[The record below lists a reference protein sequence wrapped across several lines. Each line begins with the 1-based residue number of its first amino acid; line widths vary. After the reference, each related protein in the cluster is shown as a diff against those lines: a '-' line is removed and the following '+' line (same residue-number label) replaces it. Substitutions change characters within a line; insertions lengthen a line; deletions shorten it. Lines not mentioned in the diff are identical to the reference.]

1 MYQLVFVSFF
11 YLYATRWSH
20 ILVTL
25 VSTFKRDS
33 PVKIYDFNYSFVLFI
48 FYTFFF
54 KIKLATFSKKIHV
67 YHSLIKNSYI
77 HLFVDR

>member
-11 YLYATRWSH
+11 YLYATRCSH

-33 PVKIYDFNYSFVLFI
+33 PVKIYEFNYSFVLFI
-48 FYTFFF
+48 FYTFFL
-54 KIKLATFSKKIHV
+54 KL
-67 YHSLIKNSYI
+67 N
-77 HLFVDR
+77 